1 MDRQALTK
9 RFEHAQANWFDL
21 LAVRAP
27 RILIVQ
33 RDNIG
38 DLVLI
43 TPFLHALKA
52 CLPEATLDV
61 LVNSYNAA
69 AIEHNPDVSRRF
81 SYVKAKHREP
91 GQSRWSIYWSTFAL
105 WRELRRA
112 RYDLAVLMTGR
123 VANSSLRP
131 ALASRAQR
139 IAAFADPNHA
149 PRSVDLAVECENSS
163 NTHVVTRSGSMLAAI
178 TPRQLREAR
187 WPGELPN
194 CRVYADPAVCHVLRG
209 RLLASLGVLDCP
221 LIGIHVSARKV
232 DQRWPAANFAALMH
246 RLHAQLG
253 CAFMLFWS
261 PGTSQ
266 NAQHPGDDGKIKD
279 IRGLVQGL
287 PVFAHETPQLPL
299 LIAGLS
305 LPHILVCSD
314 GGAMHLAAALGCPI
328 VAMFGNSDPRVWHP
342 WGSPYVVLRSTSQK
356 VVDLSVEHVAAA
368 VRQLLQQTREQSDPK
383 RSNGDRH
390 MMEVSASA
398 RQVNE
403 DLDS

>member
-1 MDRQALTK
+1 MALDRQALAK
-9 RFEHAQANWFDL
+9 RFEHAQADWFDL
-21 LAVRAP
+21 LTARAP
-27 RILIVQ
+27 RILIIQ

-69 AIEHNPDVSRRF
+69 AIEHNPDINRRF
-81 SYVKAKHREP
+81 SYVKAKHREL
-91 GQSRWSIYWSTFAL
+91 GQSLWSIYRSTFGL

-139 IAAFADPNHA
+139 IAAFVDPADA
-149 PRSVDLAVECENSS
+149 PRSVDLAVEYEHPS
-163 NTHVVTRSGSMLAAI
+163 NAHVVTRSKSMLAAI
-178 TPRQLREAR
+178 TPRRLREAR

-194 CRVYADPAVCHVLRG
+194 CRVYADPTLCHVLRG
-209 RLLASLGVLDCP
+209 KLLASFGVLACP

-246 RLHAQLG
+246 MLHAQLG
-253 CAFMLFWS
+253 CVFMLFWS

-266 NAQHPGDDGKIKD
+266 NAQHPGDDVKIKE
-279 IRGLVQGL
+279 IQALVQGL

-305 LPHILVCSD
+305 LPQILVCSD

-342 WGSPYVVLRSTSQK
+342 WGSPYVVLRSASQK
-356 VVDLSVEHVAAA
+356 VVDLSVENVAAA
-368 VRQLLQQTREQSDPK
+368 VRQLLQQTQDQCDTQR
-383 RSNGDRH
+383 RNG
-390 MMEVSASA
+390 EIGT
-398 RQVNE
+398 
-403 DLDS
+403 